1 MSISVSKII
10 QGGMGIGVSNWRLAK
25 AVSKLGALGVVS
37 GTSLDQVL
45 ARRLQDGDLDG
56 AMRHALASFPFP
68 QMAQRVIDTFFVEGG
83 KQENVPYKISGVL
96 SLKNSRWFD
105 ELCIVANYVEVFLAR
120 EGHGNPVG
128 INYLEKVQLPHLPS
142 LYGALLGGVGV
153 VIVGAGIPLEFS
165 KVISSMVRHEQSEY
179 SLHVQGALPET
190 DCKKYF
196 NPADFI
202 EEGVSIAEFEKPKFL
217 PIISSDS
224 LATMLLRK
232 SEGTVDG
239 FVVETSVAGGHN
251 APPRGKMTLSEI
263 GEPIYGPR
271 DICKLEKLRSIGL
284 PFWLAGG
291 YGSPE
296 GLKMALKEGAAGIQ
310 VGTDFALCVESGIT
324 TDLRH
329 KLVKL
334 ALEGRANIFTDP
346 KVSPAGFPFK
356 VAQVEGTVSD
366 KELDSGR
373 PKICNL
379 GYLREAYQRADG
391 EIGFRCPAEP
401 EAAFIAKGGNPEGIA
416 GRTCICNSL
425 FATIG
430 LGQTFPDGSK
440 AAPVVTLGDDFTKV
454 DRLLRKYGTRDYT
467 AADVVNYLRS

>member
-1 MSISVSKII
+1 MNISVPKII

-25 AVSKLGALGVVS
+25 AVSRLGELGVVS
-37 GTSLDQVL
+37 GTALDQVL
-45 ARRLQDGDLDG
+45 ARRLQDGDLAGDV
-56 AMRHALASFPFP
+56 RRALANFPFP
-68 QMAQRVIDTFFVEGG
+68 EMAKRVMDAFFVEGG
-83 KQENVPYKISGVL
+83 KEADAPYKISGIL

-105 ELCIVANYVEVFLAR
+105 EICIVANYVEVFLAR
-120 EGHGNPVG
+120 EGHSNPVG
-128 INYLEKVQLPHLPS
+128 INYLEKIQLPHLPS

-153 VIVGAGIPLEFS
+153 IIVGAGIPMEFS
-165 KVISSMVRHEQSEY
+165 KVIDRMVKHEQSEY
-179 SLHVQGALPET
+179 SLNVYGAFPET

-202 EEGVSIAEFEKPKFL
+202 EGSEVPALDKPKFL

-239 FVVETSVAGGHN
+239 FIVETSIAGGHN
-251 APPRGKMTLSEI
+251 APPRGKMMLSEK
-263 GEPIYGPR
+263 GEPIYGER
-271 DICKLEKLRSIGL
+271 DVCKLDKLRSIGL

-296 GLKMALKEGAAGIQ
+296 GLRKAMDEGAAGIQ
-310 VGTDFALCVESGIT
+310 VGTDFALCVESGVT
-324 TDLRH
+324 EELRH
-329 KLVKL
+329 KLVAL
-334 ALEGRANIFTDP
+334 ALADEAKVFTDP
-346 KVSPAGFPFK
+346 QVSPAGFPFK

-366 KELDSGR
+366 KVLDASR
-373 PKICNL
+373 TKICDL
-379 GYLREAYQRADG
+379 GYLRESYQRADG

-401 EAAFIAKGGNPEGIA
+401 DAGFIAKGGDPEDIE

-430 LGQTFPDGSK
+430 LGQTFSDGRK
-440 AAPVVTLGDDFTKV
+440 ATPVVTLGDDFPKV
-454 DRLLRKYGTRDYT
+454 KVLCKDGSLDYT
-467 AADVVNYLRS
+467 AEDVINYIRG